1 MNGVPWDICCEG
13 VPHCLAESMVPCGVV
28 WCGVVRRD
36 VVWCGVVWCGVAWCG
51 VVWCGVAWCGV
62 VWRGVLWCG
71 VVCCGV
77 VWCGSI
83 ASAFASVLVCPWCPM
98 PSFGAW
104 TPTCGVVVSPDC
116 ARRYCPQF
124 DALFEKLTVREHLEM
139 YSRIKGLSEAQARR
153 LAPSQPVGLC
163 VVGRVSGLCRSAKV
177 PTKGEL
183 GERGGGGGGGV
194 RPQHG

>member
-1 MNGVPWDICCEG
+1 
-13 VPHCLAESMVPCGVV
+13 
-28 WCGVVRRD
+28 
-36 VVWCGVVWCGVAWCG
+36 
-51 VVWCGVAWCGV
+51 
-62 VWRGVLWCG
+62 
-71 VVCCGV
+71 
-77 VWCGSI
+77 
-83 ASAFASVLVCPWCPM
+83 M
-98 PSFGAW
+98 PSLGAW
-104 TPTCGVVVSPDC
+104 TSTCDAVSPDC

-139 YSRIKGLSEAQARR
+139 YSRIKGLSEAQVGR

-183 GERGGGGGGGV
+183 GERGGGGGGGGGV